1 MDFTTAASIKRTLY
15 LLIIVAAVL
24 FVTHAELL
32 TQPIWFIFA
41 CFSLVQT
48 SLAEGLFKRTFMLIM
63 SGFIAAVFVIAGGL
77 VAANI
82 YLSVAFLL
90 IVTALCTYRE
100 FKDEA
105 FGYPLLIVNMIAVLA
120 LYQADSPAGGWQ
132 RALAV
137 ADAVIIVVA
146 AQTVLLPFF
155 ARSEYNRTRKI
166 TFFHLRN
173 YVQALFEC
181 LTSPDYP
188 DDVYYYERELH
199 KEKIKCMHGITT
211 LATMEQKHGFVDKV
225 FNAGQIQNIFAV
237 LVDVSQIRRRSTDH
251 TAFALCAP
259 ELLNLEDAMVQ
270 LFTACASQFTSKL
283 EHICE
288 VLEARILQL
297 DDNLENVVKIAS
309 REPAVFVLFRTA
321 LQGLYEDM
329 SQACASLRAE
339 GA

>member
-1 MDFTTAASIKRTLY
+1 MDFTTSASIKRVFY

-24 FVTHAELL
+24 FVSHAELL
-32 TQPIWFIFA
+32 NQPVWFIFA
-41 CFSLVQT
+41 SFFLAQATLTDGLV
-48 SLAEGLFKRTFMLIM
+48 KRTLMLII
-63 SGFIAAVFVIAGGL
+63 SGLIATVFVIAGGL
-77 VAANI
+77 VATNI
-82 YLSVAFLL
+82 YLSVVFLL
-90 IVTALCTYRE
+90 IVTALCTYRGLQ
-100 FKDEA
+100 DEA
-105 FGYPLLIVNMIAVLA
+105 FIYPMLIINVIAVLA
-120 LYQADSPAGGWQ
+120 LFQADSLAGGWQ

-137 ADAVIIVVA
+137 ADAVIIVIA
-146 AQTVLLPFF
+146 AQIILLPFF

-173 YVQALFEC
+173 YVEALFEC

-188 DDVYYYERELH
+188 DDIYYYERELH
-199 KEKIKCMHGITT
+199 KEKINCMHGITS
-211 LATMEQKHGFVDKV
+211 LAAIEQKHGLVDKG
-225 FNAGQIQNIFAV
+225 FNAEQIQNIFAV

-259 ELLNLEDAMVQ
+259 ELLNLEDVMVQ
-270 LFTACASQFTSKL
+270 LFNACANQLTGKL
-283 EHICE
+283 QHICE
-288 VLEARILQL
+288 ALESRILQL

-329 SQACASLRAE
+329 LQACASLRAE